1 MTNGV
6 AWVDWPANTSAK
18 DRASE
23 DVLSPDIHPL
33 AEIFPP
39 MSDEEIKGLIDDI
52 RTNGLRDPIILFED
66 KVGAESVAKAASRSV
81 TSRLRAT
88 SIGGLMASTCR
99 PASRTTRNAC
109 W

>member
-52 RTNGLRDPIILFED
+52 RTNGLR
-66 KVGAESVAKAASRSV
+66 VGAPGDPEQRFLLIS
-81 TSRLRAT
+81 
-88 SIGGLMASTCR
+88 STH
-99 PASRTTRNAC
+99 SD
-109 W
+109 